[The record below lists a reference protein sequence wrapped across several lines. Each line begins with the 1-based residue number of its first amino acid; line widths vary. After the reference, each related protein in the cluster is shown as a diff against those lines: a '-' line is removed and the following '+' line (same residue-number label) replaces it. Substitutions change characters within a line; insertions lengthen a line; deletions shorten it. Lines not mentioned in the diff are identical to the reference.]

1 LSSKVLFEISS
12 KLGRKIRVSTSY
24 WNYLTTVNYC
34 LFNSKN
40 GWRVSLEI
48 EVGTRSLYYNPDTDT
63 LDIWFGE
70 PSSEVRGEAITEN
83 LISKQNES
91 GEVIGFEIIELS
103 KLNKEDMS
111 KMPVRIR
118 SLLKRTVDK
127 LSIVSNPLGRDKVL
141 N

>member
-1 LSSKVLFEISS
+1 
-12 KLGRKIRVSTSY
+12 
-24 WNYLTTVNYC
+24 
-34 LFNSKN
+34 
-40 GWRVSLEI
+40 LEI
-48 EVGTRSLYYNPDTDT
+48 GVGTRSPYYNSDTDT

-118 SLLKRTVDK
+118 SLLKRTVI
-127 LSIVSNPLGRDKVL
+127 SSQ
-141 N
+141 

>member
-1 LSSKVLFEISS
+1 M
-12 KLGRKIRVSTSY
+12 
-24 WNYLTTVNYC
+24 
-34 LFNSKN
+34 
-40 GWRVSLEI
+40 EI

-103 KLNKEDMS
+103 KLNKEDMR
-111 KMPVRIR
+111 KIPKEVR

-127 LSIVSNPLGRDKVL
+127 LSIVSNPVG
-141 N
+141 

>member
-1 LSSKVLFEISS
+1 MSSKVLFEISS

-24 WNYLTTVNYC
+24 WNYLTTVNYF

-127 LSIVSNPLGRDKVL
+127 LSIVSNPLG
-141 N
+141 